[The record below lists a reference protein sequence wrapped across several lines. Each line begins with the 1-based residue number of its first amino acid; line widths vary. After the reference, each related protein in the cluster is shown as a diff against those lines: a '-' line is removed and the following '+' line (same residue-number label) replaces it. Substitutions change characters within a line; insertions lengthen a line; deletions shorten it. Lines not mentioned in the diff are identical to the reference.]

1 MNHNYSSGS
10 RIRNVLRLSLCM
22 KPYGLRVVG
31 AILSGIMN
39 QLSMVGLA
47 VAGALIVSW
56 AIDGSL
62 LSKSRI
68 AITISVLAMV
78 LRLVFYVAE
87 MWICHDVAFKVLADF
102 RIRLFA
108 SIERVSPSILLNMRS
123 GQLASTLMGDV
134 ELLEWF
140 FAHTFGSMIVA
151 VIAPSILLAILG
163 FILPILVPVL
173 LVFVIFAVWIP
184 LALKKKAD
192 AQGMEVRDNLGVA
205 NAVTIE
211 GVQGMKE
218 ILTLNYREAYSKK
231 HSNYMDRFYDSQI
244 RYSKRLGTEGA
255 LLQLVAGLSGILS
268 AVIAALYTNSAG
280 NGTMAPAMYTV
291 IVVLAG
297 SILGP
302 IIEVCN
308 TARNLGLILG
318 AADRVYRVIEAVPT
332 VEDSGEDLDVT
343 ELSPEI
349 SFDHV
354 SFRYG
359 ESLPLALTDVSFQ
372 VKPGETVALIGASG
386 AGKSTCLSL
395 LLRYWDPEKGCV
407 SIGGKSLKDMSIA
420 SLNQMVST
428 VLQDVYLFRISI
440 RDNIRLGRLD
450 ATDEEIEEAAK
461 QALAHEFIME
471 LPKGYDTIAGE
482 AGTKLSGGQR
492 QRIAI
497 ARAFLKDAPILI
509 LDEAVSNLD
518 TENEWKIRE
527 SIRNGSKNRTTL
539 IVAHRSSTIR
549 LADRV
554 VELKKGVV
562 SGT

>member
-1 MNHNYSSGS
+1 MNKKKSSGS
-10 RIRNVLRLSLCM
+10 RIRNVIRLSLCM
-22 KPYGLRVVG
+22 KPYGLRVIA
-31 AILSGIMN
+31 AIISGVLN

-47 VAGALIVSW
+47 VTGALIVTW
-56 AIDGSL
+56 ALDGSL
-62 LSKSRI
+62 LSRSRM
-68 AITISVLAMV
+68 AITLSVLSMV
-78 LRLVFYVAE
+78 LRILFYVAE

-140 FAHTFGSMIVA
+140 FAHTFGSVIVA
-151 VIAPSILLAILG
+151 VIAPTILLAILG
-163 FILPILVPVL
+163 FILPVLIPVL
-173 LVFVIFAVWIP
+173 LVFVALAVWIP
-184 LALKKKAD
+184 LILKKHAD
-192 AQGMEVRDNLGVA
+192 EQGAEVRENLGVA

-218 ILTLNYREAYSKK
+218 ILTLNFRKAYETK
-231 HSNYMDRFYDSQI
+231 HSNYMNRLYDSQV
-244 RYSKRLGTEGA
+244 RYSRRLGTEGA
-255 LLQLVAGLSGILS
+255 LLQLVAGLSGIVS
-268 AVIAALYTNSAG
+268 AIIAALYTNYMG
-280 NGTMAPAMYTV
+280 NEGMHPAMYTV

-297 SILGP
+297 SIIGP
-302 IIEVCN
+302 VIDVCN
-308 TARNLGLILG
+308 TARNFGLIFG
-318 AADRVYRVIEAVPT
+318 AADRVYRVIEAEPPVT
-332 VEDSGEDLDVT
+332 DSGEDMDVSS
-343 ELSPEI
+343 LVPEI
-349 SFDHV
+349 AFNHV
-354 SFRYG
+354 DFRYG
-359 ESLPLALTDVSFQ
+359 KELPLAVSDVTFQ
-372 VKPGETVALIGASG
+372 VHPGETVALVGASG

-395 LLRYWDPEKGCV
+395 LLRYWDPESGSV
-407 SIGGKSLKDMSIA
+407 SIGGQNLKDMSIA
-420 SLNQMVST
+420 TLNQMVST
-428 VLQDVYLFRISI
+428 VLQDVYLFRISL
-440 RDNIRLGRLD
+440 RENIRLGRLD
-450 ATDEEIEEAAK
+450 ATDEEVEEAAK

-471 LPKGYDTIAGE
+471 LPNGYDTVAGE

-539 IVAHRSSTIR
+539 IVAHRPSTIQ

-554 VELKKGVV
+554 VHIKDGQVV
-562 SGT
+562 